1 MAKELAELEA
11 DRKAKMEAAAKAEAP
26 KEEKK
31 EETGVVS
38 LIDIGDFA
46 KVELRV
52 AQVTACEP
60 VPKADK
66 LLKLQLDDGMGGRQV
81 VSGIAKFYTPEDLI
95 GKKIVLVSNLKP
107 AKLRGVPSEGMILA
121 ADCGEAIKVLFV
133 DDAVPCG
140 SKVR

>member
-1 MAKELAELEA
+1 MKKGETLFPRIDMAKELAELEA

-81 VSGIAKFYTPEDLI
+81 VSGIAKLLHPRRFDRQ
-95 GKKIVLVSNLKP
+95 KDC
-107 AKLRGVPSEGMILA
+107 AGVQF
-121 ADCGEAIKVLFV
+121 EACQASGCPF
-133 DDAVPCG
+133 
-140 SKVR
+140 